1 MGTDVDQWHPF
12 TKFLSSEEFARAERV
27 PYNAPRMAM
36 RKEERIGVRVPV
48 ELKKALIQI
57 AKTEDRSLAQ
67 VCEIFLR
74 GGALSYKEEGP
85 KFFQRLL
92 TRQREEAEE

>member
-1 MGTDVDQWHPF
+1 M
-12 TKFLSSEEFARAERV
+12 K
-27 PYNAPRMAM
+27 
-36 RKEERIGVRVPV
+36 KEDRIGVRVSA

-57 AKTEDRSLAQ
+57 AKHEDRSLAQ

-74 GGALSYKEEGP
+74 DGALSYKEDGP

-92 TRQREEAEE
+92 TRHKREIGG

>member
-1 MGTDVDQWHPF
+1 M
-12 TKFLSSEEFARAERV
+12 K
-27 PYNAPRMAM
+27 
-36 RKEERIGVRVPV
+36 KEDRIGVRVSV

-57 AKTEDRSLAQ
+57 ARNEDRSLAQ

-74 GGALSYKEEGP
+74 DGAMCYKEDGA

-92 TRQREEAEE
+92 ARHKRETAG